1 MSWKDIFQMSRQVQ
15 NFDRLLAD
23 QSQYA
28 VTMVGLLKAYV
39 ENGSDE
45 TKQRQ
50 IAEQASDLE
59 HAGDRARI
67 TIVEQLYHTFVT
79 PFDREDINDLS
90 QALDDIVDYAENSI
104 KELALYQTTITS
116 ELLQMIDVMGEGT
129 AALAEAVQL
138 LPTSLRNAGDHAV
151 RAKTCENKMEGL
163 YRRAIADLGSVDDIH
178 ALIKMREIYRHL
190 SNAADRMD
198 QAANVLI
205 RVAIKQGH

>member
-90 QALDDIVDYAENSI
+90 QALDDIVDYAENS
-104 KELALYQTTITS
+104 S
-116 ELLQMIDVMGEGT
+116 
-129 AALAEAVQL
+129 
-138 LPTSLRNAGDHAV
+138 
-151 RAKTCENKMEGL
+151 
-163 YRRAIADLGSVDDIH
+163 
-178 ALIKMREIYRHL
+178 HL
-190 SNAADRMD
+190 SP
-198 QAANVLI
+198 
-205 RVAIKQGH
+205 